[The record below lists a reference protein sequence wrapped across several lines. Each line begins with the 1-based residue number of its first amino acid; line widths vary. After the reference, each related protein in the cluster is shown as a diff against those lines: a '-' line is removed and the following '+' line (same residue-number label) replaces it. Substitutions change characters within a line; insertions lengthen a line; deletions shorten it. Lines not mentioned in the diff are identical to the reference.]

1 MESYTRADDWSA
13 PQQRRA
19 RTEAT
24 IDQTLGEGWGS
35 FTLSLVKETY
45 WNQGQDMTSMSVS
58 YNNSWKGITYSMSYS
73 LNKNTNSR
81 DDEGDS
87 VSNDN
92 LFALSVSVPLDRWM
106 SNTWASYNMNNN
118 KDGTTHTLGLNG
130 RRWRRT
136 TLTGTCR
143 KAMTHQRTVPLPV

>member
-1 MESYTRADDWSA
+1 
-13 PQQRRA
+13 
-19 RTEAT
+19 
-24 IDQTLGEGWGS
+24 
-35 FTLSLVKETY
+35 
-45 WNQGQDMTSMSVS
+45 MSVS

-130 RRWRRT
+130 TALEENNLNWNVQEGYDSSEN
-136 TLTGTCR
+136 GTSTSLNADYKATYGEVSGGFSQTNTSGPPTSVCR
-143 KAMTHQRTVPLPV
+143 GA